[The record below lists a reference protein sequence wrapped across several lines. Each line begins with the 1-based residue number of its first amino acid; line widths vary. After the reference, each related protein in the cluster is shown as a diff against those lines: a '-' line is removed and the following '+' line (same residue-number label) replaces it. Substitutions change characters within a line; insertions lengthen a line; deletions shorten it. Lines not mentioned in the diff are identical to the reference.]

1 MKPNFNRRVLL
12 KLFEE
17 KIQKMTSS
25 KKPVVLTLL
34 CFIITIGTFHSLSR
48 GLIGNDTTDTSY
60 TVEQLQVVTIAKDV
74 DYNMTTCSERA
85 FNRGSGQKVFA
96 FSFYGGV
103 TSSLSQVR
111 GYFEGIEEN
120 LKIITQSYPGHLMR
134 VYVDVAS
141 EHPILKELKDLM
153 GANSNLDVC
162 DVNSLPGSRLA
173 DAPKMFPM
181 VWRFFPTLD
190 PQVNKERF

>member
-1 MKPNFNRRVLL
+1 
-12 KLFEE
+12 
-17 KIQKMTSS
+17 MTSS
-25 KKPVVLTLL
+25 RKLVVTLL

-48 GLIGNDTTDTSY
+48 GGLIGNDTTDSSY
-60 TVEQLQVVTIAKDV
+60 TVEQLQIVTIEEDV
-74 DYNMTTCSERA
+74 DFNMTTCSEKA
-85 FNRGSGQKVFA
+85 FNRGCGQKVFA

-120 LKIITQSYPGHLMR
+120 LKIITQSYPGYLMR

-190 PQVNKERF
+190 PQVDKECF